1 MTDYRPVSPVPPD
14 APAPD
19 WDKLRP
25 QEAIGDPVKISTYP
39 TAEGGVAFYV
49 ARWLPKDPDDD
60 KVIRPATWDGSK
72 WRLKGMPAP
81 RPLYR
86 LPDIP
91 KSAGPVVVVEGE
103 KCADGAHDAFA
114 FQLVTTWSGG
124 CRALNR
130 TNWQPLAG
138 REVLLVADADDP
150 GRKAMEALAQH
161 LHSLGCKVRIYLPEG
176 DDGKDIFDWIE
187 ADGADDVRERIEA
200 GAKQWTPMDWKD
212 ELAERAK
219 SDPGA
224 PFEPDMPARLAE
236 LRRDNAAEWQRL
248 LRKLREAKVMIGD
261 LKAAMAA
268 TESRD
273 SDGLQGQPLQWDE
286 VEPWPGPVDGAALLD
301 AIAELIRRY
310 VDMPETSADAA
321 ALWVVHTWMHDR
333 LKISTFLNITSATKR
348 CGKSLL
354 MEVLVALV
362 CKPLAASGRITPA
375 ALFRTIELYAPT
387 LLLDEADTFL
397 GDDKELRG
405 LVNGSQRRDLAYVM
419 RTVGDDYEPR
429 LFGIWCAKVISGIG
443 SLHDTVLDRSLLI
456 RLERRA
462 PNVGDLPRWR
472 DRDEQAIA
480 DLNCKLARWI
490 ADDGDAVLER
500 RNDVAFPLVL
510 NDRTR
515 DAWEALL
522 AIGEVAGGEWA
533 GGTGRAYRACEA
545 INASAESETGA
556 REMLLADLWQVF
568 RGAGDPAHLP
578 TGKPDVAQISLEP
591 AILPALVTMEDR
603 PWSEWSRGKPL
614 SPRGLA
620 TLLKSFGIAP
630 STIRV
635 NGGATPKGYK
645 RAAFEPVWKRYDI
658 PSSEDPPKPSATT
671 PQLKVSAGFG
681 DSVSA
686 TSPDRVADGKS
697 LNSAVGNG
705 CGVVAATN
713 PPSTGNGASDDVEK
727 RAEVMENGGGLS
739 SEEVKPLV
747 VPDTDDLPTNL

>member
-1 MTDYRPVSPVPPD
+1 MTDYRPVIPVPPD

-25 QEAIGDPVKISTYP
+25 QEATGDPVKIWTYP

-49 ARWLPKDPDDD
+49 ARWLLKDPDDD

-86 LPDIP
+86 LPDNP
-91 KSAGPVVVVEGE
+91 KYAGPVVVVEGE
-103 KCADGAHDAFA
+103 KCADAARDAFPYHG
-114 FQLVTTWSGG
+114 VTTWSHG
-124 CRALNR
+124 CEAWKG

-138 REVLLVADADDP
+138 REVLLVADADVP
-150 GRKAMEALAQH
+150 GREAMEALAQH

-176 DDGKDIFDWIE
+176 DDGNDIADWIE
-187 ADGADDVRERIEA
+187 ADDAGTARERID
-200 GAKQWTPMDWKD
+200 GVAKPWPPMDWKD

-224 PFEPDMPARLAE
+224 PFEPDMLARLAE

-248 LRKLREAKVMIGD
+248 LRKLREAKVVIGD

-273 SDGLQGQPLQWDE
+273 SDGLQGQPLHWDE

-310 VDMPETSADAA
+310 VDMPVTSADAV
-321 ALWVVHTWMHDR
+321 ALWVVHASIHDR
-333 LKISTFLNITSATKR
+333 LEISTFLNITSATKR

-397 GDDKELRG
+397 GDDQELKG
-405 LVNGSQRRDLAYVM
+405 IVNGSQRRDLAYVM
-419 RTVGDDYEPR
+419 RTVGDDYEPGR
-429 LFGIWCAKVISGIG
+429 FRTWCAKAISGIG
-443 SLHDTVLDRSLLI
+443 SLPDTVLDRSLLI

-472 DRDEQAIA
+472 DRDKQAIA

-500 RNDVAFPLVL
+500 RNAVAFPPVL
-510 NDRTR
+510 NDRAR
-515 DAWEALL
+515 DGWEALL

-556 REMLLADLWQVF
+556 REMLLADLWEVF
-568 RGAGDPAHLP
+568 RDAGDPAHLP
-578 TGKPDVAQISLEP
+578 TGKPDVAQKSLEP

-630 STIRV
+630 STIRLD
-635 NGGATPKGYK
+635 GDATPKGYK

-658 PSSEDPPKPSATT
+658 PSSEAPPKPSATT
-671 PQLKVSAGFG
+671 PQLKVSAGFV

-727 RAEVMENGGGLS
+727 GAAITGHDDDE
-739 SEEVKPLV
+739 
-747 VPDTDDLPTNL
+747 PDAGYPTDFE

>member
-1 MTDYRPVSPVPPD
+1 
-14 APAPD
+14 
-19 WDKLRP
+19 
-25 QEAIGDPVKISTYP
+25 
-39 TAEGGVAFYV
+39 
-49 ARWLPKDPDDD
+49 
-60 KVIRPATWDGSK
+60 
-72 WRLKGMPAP
+72 
-81 RPLYR
+81 
-86 LPDIP
+86 
-91 KSAGPVVVVEGE
+91 
-103 KCADGAHDAFA
+103 
-114 FQLVTTWSGG
+114 
-124 CRALNR
+124 
-130 TNWQPLAG
+130 
-138 REVLLVADADDP
+138 
-150 GRKAMEALAQH
+150 
-161 LHSLGCKVRIYLPEG
+161 
-176 DDGKDIFDWIE
+176 
-187 ADGADDVRERIEA
+187 
-200 GAKQWTPMDWKD
+200 
-212 ELAERAK
+212 
-219 SDPGA
+219 
-224 PFEPDMPARLAE
+224 
-236 LRRDNAAEWQRL
+236 
-248 LRKLREAKVMIGD
+248 
-261 LKAAMAA
+261 MAA

-333 LKISTFLNITSATKR
+333 LEISTFLNITSATKR

-397 GDDKELRG
+397 GDDQELRG

-429 LFGIWCAKVISGIG
+429 LFGTWCAKVISGIG
-443 SLHDTVLDRSLLI
+443 SLPDTVLDRSLLI

-500 RNDVAFPLVL
+500 RNAVAFPPVL

-578 TGKPDVAQISLEP
+578 TGKPDVAQISREP

-614 SPRGLA
+614 SQRGLA

-645 RAAFEPVWKRYDI
+645 RAAFEAVWKRYDI

-727 RAEVMENGGGLS
+727 RAEVMEDGDGGLS

>member
-1 MTDYRPVSPVPPD
+1 MTDYRPVIPVPPD

-25 QEAIGDPVKISTYP
+25 QEATGDPVKIWTYP

-60 KVIRPATWDGSK
+60 KFIRPATWDGSK

-81 RPLYR
+81 RPLYG
-86 LPDIP
+86 LPAILECPD
-91 KSAGPVVVVEGE
+91 KPVVVVEGE
-103 KCADGAHDAFA
+103 KCADAARDAFPYHG
-114 FQLVTTWSGG
+114 VTTWSHG
-124 CRALNR
+124 CDAWKG

-138 REVLLVADADDP
+138 REVLLVADADVP

-161 LHSLGCKVRIYLPEG
+161 LHSLGCKVRIYFSER

-187 ADGADDVRERIEA
+187 ADGADDVREQIDD

-212 ELAERAK
+212 ELVERAK

-224 PFEPDMPARLAE
+224 PFEPDMLARLAE

-273 SDGLQGQPLQWDE
+273 SDGLQGQPLHWDE

-301 AIAELIRRY
+301 AIAELIRCY
-310 VDMPETSADAA
+310 VDMPVTSADAV
-321 ALWVVHTWMHDR
+321 ALWVVHASIHDR
-333 LKISTFLNITSATKR
+333 LEISTFLNITSATKR

-375 ALFRTIELYAPT
+375 VLFRTIELYAPT

-397 GDDKELRG
+397 GDDQELRG
-405 LVNGSQRRDLAYVM
+405 IVNGSQRRDLAYVM
-419 RTVGDDYEPR
+419 RTVGDDYEPGR
-429 LFGIWCAKVISGIG
+429 FRTWCAKAISGIG
-443 SLHDTVLDRSLLI
+443 SLPDTVLDRSLLI

-472 DRDEQAIA
+472 DRDKQAIA

-490 ADDGDAVLER
+490 TDDGDAVLDR
-500 RNDVAFPLVL
+500 RNAVAFPPVL
-510 NDRTR
+510 NDRAR
-515 DAWEALL
+515 DGWEALL

-578 TGKPDVAQISLEP
+578 TGKPDVAQNSREP

-603 PWSEWSRGKPL
+603 PWSEWSRGNPL

-620 TLLKSFGIAP
+620 KLLKDFGIAP
-630 STIRV
+630 CTIRLD
-635 NGGATPKGYK
+635 GDATPKGYK
-645 RAAFEPVWKRYDI
+645 RASFEPVWKRYDI
-658 PSSEDPPKPSATT
+658 PSAEDPSKASATT
-671 PQLKVSAGFG
+671 PQPNVSMGFD
-681 DSVSA
+681 DSISA

-713 PPSTGNGASDDVEK
+713 PPSTGNSASDDVEK
-727 RAEVMENGGGLS
+727 RAEVTGHDDDEPEPGY
-739 SEEVKPLV
+739 P
-747 VPDTDDLPTNL
+747 TDF

>member
-1 MTDYRPVSPVPPD
+1 MQGTD
-14 APAPD
+14 
-19 WDKLRP
+19 
-25 QEAIGDPVKISTYP
+25 
-39 TAEGGVAFYV
+39 
-49 ARWLPKDPDDD
+49 
-60 KVIRPATWDGSK
+60 
-72 WRLKGMPAP
+72 
-81 RPLYR
+81 
-86 LPDIP
+86 
-91 KSAGPVVVVEGE
+91 
-103 KCADGAHDAFA
+103 
-114 FQLVTTWSGG
+114 
-124 CRALNR
+124 
-130 TNWQPLAG
+130 
-138 REVLLVADADDP
+138 LLSE
-150 GRKAMEALAQH
+150 R
-161 LHSLGCKVRIYLPEG
+161 

-200 GAKQWTPMDWKD
+200 GAKPWPPMDWKD

-224 PFEPDMPARLAE
+224 PFEPDMLARLAE
-236 LRRDNAAEWQRL
+236 LRRDKPDEWQRL
-248 LRKLREAKVMIGD
+248 RCKLKKAKVMIGD

-333 LKISTFLNITSATKR
+333 LEISTFLNITSATKR

-375 ALFRTIELYAPT
+375 VLFRTIELYAPT

-397 GDDKELRG
+397 GDDQELRG
-405 LVNGSQRRDLAYVM
+405 LVNSSQRRDLAYVM

-429 LFGIWCAKVISGIG
+429 LFGTWCAKVISGIG
-443 SLHDTVLDRSLLI
+443 SLPDTVLDRSLLI

-500 RNDVAFPLVL
+500 RNAVAFPPVL

-556 REMLLADLWQVF
+556 REMLLADLWQVY

-578 TGKPDVAQISLEP
+578 TGKPDVAQNSREP

-620 TLLKSFGIAP
+620 KLLKDFGIAP

-645 RAAFEPVWKRYDI
+645 RASFEPVWKRYDI
-658 PSSEDPPKPSATT
+658 PSSEDPAKASATT
-671 PQLKVSAGFG
+671 PQ
-681 DSVSA
+681 
-686 TSPDRVADGKS
+686 P
-697 LNSAVGNG
+697 
-705 CGVVAATN
+705 
-713 PPSTGNGASDDVEK
+713 
-727 RAEVMENGGGLS
+727 
-739 SEEVKPLV
+739 
-747 VPDTDDLPTNL
+747 